1 LGEKHNHAIIFF
13 CFKKAMSSDSTPPP
27 PAAAAAEEH
36 TESGA
41 SGEELEALQERISS
55 LTSTF
60 ATSYAGLV
68 GNLKHSVDM
77 MQRINGIME
86 AYVVNALQMRV
97 SLHAAPSTCA
107 LHVVNRCQFDLHDV
121 AFVLALLPEDDTI
134 TGDEPPTP
142 LARLRA
148 PHDRLWRAPRL
159 AACTEAHRDPFQL
172 PAAAVCT
179 YMLPERAPAPCSLV
193 VMARFASPAST
204 HQLEA
209 RTVVP
214 YPIACQLARSIAD
227 ASLLTTGGGS
237 SAVSTF
243 TIEGE
248 RWRRLFAVSPMR
260 GLSAV
265 RDWYRFSLHSNHN
278 DVVAECRIVAH
289 DLSAGELTVH
299 LVGAAAH
306 AELAKHVLAELSAP
320 TAVF

>member
-1 LGEKHNHAIIFF
+1 
-13 CFKKAMSSDSTPPP
+13 MSSGESTSSSSVAPAPAGGVAADVN
-27 PAAAAAEEH
+27 AAA
-36 TESGA
+36 GA

-68 GNLKHSVDM
+68 GNLTQSVGM

-107 LHVVNRCQFDLHDV
+107 VHVVNRCQFDLHDV
-121 AFVLALLPEDDTI
+121 AFVVALLPDD
-134 TGDEPPTP
+134 GDDAAVAP

-148 PHDRLWRAPRL
+148 PHERIWRAPRL
-159 AACTEAHRDPFQL
+159 PACTEAHRDPFQL

-179 YMLPERAPAPCSLV
+179 YLLPERAPAPCSLV
-193 VMARFASPAST
+193 VMARFASPASAN
-204 HQLEA
+204 QLEA
-209 RTVVP
+209 RVVAP
-214 YPIACQLARSIAD
+214 YPIVCQLARSIVDESALP
-227 ASLLTTGGGS
+227 AATANGGV
-237 SAVSTF
+237 AA
-243 TIEGE
+243 TITVDGE

-265 RDWYRFSLHSNHN
+265 RDWYRFSLHSNHS

-289 DLSAGELTVH
+289 DLSAGELTLHV
-299 LVGAAAH
+299 VGASAH
-306 AELAKHVLAELSAP
+306 AALAQHVLAELAAA